1 LASFSFHALL
11 QAPFKEQMGV
21 MMKIR
26 IENIKNKE
34 EEHILIRCC
43 KVNEEILEIV
53 NFVKSKSELLTG
65 YEDSQ
70 IYQISI
76 RDIYYFEAVD
86 NKVYAYLKN
95 KVYEMKNK
103 LYELEELYEKRQF
116 FRCSK
121 SVLVNLLKIQCV
133 KPALNGRFTA
143 KLMNGEEIIISRQY
157 VPALRKL
164 LQI

>member
-1 LASFSFHALL
+1 
-11 QAPFKEQMGV
+11 
-21 MMKIR
+21 MKVRVESIS
-26 IENIKNKE
+26 KKE
-34 EEHILIRCC
+34 EEHVLIRCC
-43 KVNEEILEIV
+43 KVNEEVLEIV
-53 NFVKSKSELLTG
+53 NFVKSKNDLLTG
-65 YEDSQ
+65 YENSQ
-70 IYQISI
+70 IYQISL
-76 RDIYYFEAVD
+76 RDIYYFEGVD

-121 SVLVNLLKIQCV
+121 SVMVNLLKIECV

-143 KLMNGEEIIISRQY
+143 KLLNGEQIIISRAY
-157 VPALRKL
+157 VQTLKKV